1 MDVLQRTAPR
11 PNPEKAMNDTC
22 NTVTVRVHSAI
33 AEIRAATWDACAG
46 DVNPTISHTFL
57 NAMEESGSTT
67 PRTGWTP
74 QHLSLAGPEGEIT
87 GVVPLYAKTHSY
99 GEYIFDYGWAGDYE
113 RAGGRY
119 YPKLLSGV
127 PFTPVPGPRLLLH
140 PSAPAEAREHL
151 LAGMIELTKR
161 RRISSLHVNFPD
173 PAEAEALTEAGVLQR
188 LGQQFHWTNA
198 AYRDFDDFLAALNS
212 RKRKA
217 VKKER
222 REALAP
228 GLEIEVLTGA
238 DLKPRHWDAFFEF
251 YLATSDRK
259 WGSAYLNRRFFAL
272 IGERIPEK
280 IVLIMARCG
289 ADYVAGAFNLLG
301 KETIYGRNWGSY
313 GDHKMLHFECCYY
326 RAIEF
331 AIDHGLKR
339 VEAGAQGPHKLQR
352 GYLPVPT
359 SSVHTIPRPRARDGR
374 AEDRAPRRALFALP
388 SHRGRAR
395 GGLAERKDYASRR
408 KPG

>member
-1 MDVLQRTAPR
+1 
-11 PNPEKAMNDTC
+11 MNDPTGA
-22 NTVTVRVHSAI
+22 VTVRVHKGIS
-33 AEIRAATWDACAG
+33 EIPAAQWDACAG
-46 DVNPTISHTFL
+46 DVNPSVSHVFL
-57 NAMEESGSTT
+57 QALEESGSTS

-74 QHLSLAGPEGEIT
+74 QHLSLEGPGGSIL
-87 GVVPLYAKTHSY
+87 GAVPLYAKVHSY
-99 GEYIFDYGWAGDYE
+99 GEYVFDYGWADAYE

-140 PSAPAEAREHL
+140 AQAPPVSRSHL
-151 LAGMIELTKR
+151 IAAMIELTAQ
-161 RRISSLHVNFPD
+161 RRISSLHVNF
-173 PAEAEALTEAGVLQR
+173 AEPEDAGALVEAGFLRRV
-188 LGQQFHWTNA
+188 GQQFHWTNDG
-198 AYRDFDDFLAALNS
+198 YRDFDDYLAALNS

-238 DLKPRHWDAFFEF
+238 DLQPRHWDAFYEF

-259 WGSAYLNRRFFAL
+259 WGSAYLNRKFFRL
-272 IGERIPEK
+272 IGERMPEK
-280 IVLIMARCG
+280 IVLVMARRAG
-289 ADYVAGAFNLLG
+289 KYVAGALNLLG

-313 GDHKMLHFECCYY
+313 GEYKFLHFECCYY

-331 AIDHGLKR
+331 AIGHGLKR

-352 GYLPVPT
+352 GYLPIPT
-359 SSVHTIPRPRARDGR
+359 YSAHWIPDPGF
-374 AEDRAPRRALFALP
+374 RRAVAQFLERERDMVE
-388 SHRGRAR
+388 HKIER
-395 GGLAERKDYASRR
+395 LAEFSPFRHTD
-408 KPG
+408 